1 MIRIIAVSLL
11 FIPGILAAYGI
22 KLMRDSLFNEF
33 NPIFFHAGIQF
44 FIGALL
50 LVGGIWFI
58 GGFLVHRDKKKNLV
72 GKRHKRTD

>member
-22 KLMRDSLFNEF
+22 KLMRDALFHEF

-44 FIGALL
+44 FIGIVL

-58 GGFLVHRDKKKNLV
+58 GGFLVHRDKKKNLIQ
-72 GKRHKRTD
+72 KKHKRTD